1 MLPLALRASTSLN
14 ASLDRQLGVHTQS
27 HCGCVGNVMH
37 LCILIESQQ
46 HTHTLA
52 HSQQSFASRDTTLRV
67 GRPFM
72 LSSEALAT
80 ICNRD
85 AVACKYANVMVT
97 RNGET
102 PTMCSAKSGE
112 CHDEQEVEEEAS
124 VVAPREEE
132 DGKDERKS
140 NWPASLALFPW

>member
-1 MLPLALRASTSLN
+1 
-14 ASLDRQLGVHTQS
+14 
-27 HCGCVGNVMH
+27 MH
-37 LCILIESQQ
+37 LCILIESQ
-46 HTHTLA
+46 HTHTHTIA

-85 AVACKYANVMVT
+85 AVACKYANVMAT

-102 PTMCSAKSGE
+102 PTMSSAKSGE
-112 CHDEQEVEEEAS
+112 CHEEAEEAEAS
-124 VVAPREEE
+124 VVAPREGGEE
-132 DGKDERKS
+132 QEEGKS

>member
-1 MLPLALRASTSLN
+1 
-14 ASLDRQLGVHTQS
+14 
-27 HCGCVGNVMH
+27 MH
-37 LCILIESQQ
+37 LCILIESQ

-52 HSQQSFASRDTTLRV
+52 HSQQSFASRDYTTLRV

-85 AVACKYANVMVT
+85 TVACKYANVMAT

-112 CHDEQEVEEEAS
+112 CHEEAEAS
-124 VVAPREEE
+124 VVAPREGGEE
-132 DGKDERKS
+132 QEEGKS

>member
-1 MLPLALRASTSLN
+1 
-14 ASLDRQLGVHTQS
+14 
-27 HCGCVGNVMH
+27 
-37 LCILIESQQ
+37 
-46 HTHTLA
+46 
-52 HSQQSFASRDTTLRV
+52 
-67 GRPFM
+67 M

-85 AVACKYANVMVT
+85 AVACKYANVMAT

-112 CHDEQEVEEEAS
+112 CHEEAEAS
-124 VVAPREEE
+124 VVVPREEGE
-132 DGKDERKS
+132 EKEGRS

>member
-1 MLPLALRASTSLN
+1 
-14 ASLDRQLGVHTQS
+14 
-27 HCGCVGNVMH
+27 MH
-37 LCILIESQQ
+37 LCILIESQ
-46 HTHTLA
+46 HT

-85 AVACKYANVMVT
+85 AVACKYANVMAT

-112 CHDEQEVEEEAS
+112 CHEEAEEAEAS
-124 VVAPREEE
+124 VVARPEKRERSKKKARVI
-132 DGKDERKS
+132 GLLLS
-140 NWPASLALFPW
+140 HSFHGNCSWFCWFSFAFFGAQFVLATAAATLKPF